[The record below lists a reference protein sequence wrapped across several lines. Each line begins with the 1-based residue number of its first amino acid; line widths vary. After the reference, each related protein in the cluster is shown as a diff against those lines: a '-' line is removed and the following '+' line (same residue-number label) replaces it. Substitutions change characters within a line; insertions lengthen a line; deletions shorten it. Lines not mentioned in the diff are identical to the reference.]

1 MRRSN
6 AAAVNAASM
15 GLGLIEMAVFGC
27 ACYGFPYIQY
37 ILEEEK
43 LFMNEYCTDEEIS
56 VTEMKNQDLE
66 ITEDFTNFSSPEK
79 NTFIAPKRKKFSG

>member
-6 AAAVNAASM
+6 AAVVNGVSM

-43 LFMNEYCTDEEIS
+43 LFMTEYCTEEEIL
-56 VTEMKNQDLE
+56 VTEMKNWDFK
-66 ITEDFTNFSSPEK
+66 IKEDFEYFSSLEK
-79 NTFIAPKRKKFSG
+79 NTFTARKQKNFSV

>member
-6 AAAVNAASM
+6 AAVVNGVSM

-43 LFMNEYCTDEEIS
+43 LFMTEYCTEEEIL
-56 VTEMKNQDLE
+56 VTEMKN
-66 ITEDFTNFSSPEK
+66 
-79 NTFIAPKRKKFSG
+79 

>member
-15 GLGLIEMAVFGC
+15 GLGLIEMTVFGC

-43 LFMNEYCTDEEIS
+43 LFMNEYCTEEEIS
-56 VTEMKNQDLE
+56 VMEMK
-66 ITEDFTNFSSPEK
+66 S
-79 NTFIAPKRKKFSG
+79 

>member
-6 AAAVNAASM
+6 AAVVNAASL

-37 ILEEEK
+37 ILEAEK
-43 LFMNEYCTDEEIS
+43 LFMNEYCTEEEIS
-56 VTEMKNQDLE
+56 VMEMKSLDLE
-66 ITEDFTNFSSPEK
+66 IIEDFTNFLSLSK
-79 NTFIAPKRKKFSG
+79 KIFTVPKQRKFLD